1 MIVTIGPSRDHTEE
15 TLMSLQ
21 FASRAM
27 NVENQPFINKKL
39 DYRVL
44 NLQLQNE
51 LDEVNDKLIKL
62 EIRFGKSKEKI
73 LELKEENQ

>member
-1 MIVTIGPSRDHTEE
+1 
-15 TLMSLQ
+15 MSLQ

-27 NVENQPFINKKL
+27 NVENQPVINKKL